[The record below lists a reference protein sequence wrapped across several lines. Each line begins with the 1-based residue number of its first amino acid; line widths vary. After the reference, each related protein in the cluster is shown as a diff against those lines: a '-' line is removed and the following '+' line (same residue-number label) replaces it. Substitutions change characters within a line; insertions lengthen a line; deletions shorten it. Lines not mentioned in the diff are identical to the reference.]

1 MSKEMKNFLSQ
12 FIAQPDPA
20 AIAVLETKVIEK
32 NEPVAIP
39 EKAATPKAEKK
50 APAKPTVK
58 PAAKPVAKL
67 TADTEGGGDA
77 AQTVAHF
84 LAAVNDRKFTFEKK
98 KNLQI
103 DDQLF
108 NVLTLLKQHQ
118 DIKSITNLLNAIV
131 EKYIADNKTELK
143 TILSKNPLNNF

>member
-58 PAAKPVAKL
+58 PAAKSAAQL
-67 TADTEGGGDA
+67 TADTEGGVNE
-77 AQTVAHF
+77 AQTVEAF
-84 LAAVNDRKFTFEKK
+84 LATVNDKKFAFEKK
-98 KNLQI
+98 KNLQV
-103 DDQLF
+103 DDHLF

-131 EKYIADNKTELK
+131 EKYITDNKAELK
-143 TILSKNPLNNF
+143 TILSNNPLK